1 MKKFSSRRIQKN
13 STVLFNSLGCK
24 LNKYELEVMRSQAEK
39 LGLVPLFKQNT
50 ADVVVINTCSV
61 TNQASRDSR
70 KMIRSYRRKNED
82 AYIVVTGCY
91 AQTDSEIL
99 DSLDID
105 LWLENHEKDSF
116 FKCIAP
122 EVNDLETKTVPEK
135 SVLDSIKFQSR
146 PFLKVQDGCNAF
158 CSYCIIPRAR
168 GRSRSL
174 EAQTVIE
181 QLEELVPSY
190 PEIVLTGVN
199 LGQYKDGNIDL
210 LELLKKAVEVPKLGR
225 IRISSIEPVDLS
237 PSLLEFLVLHPKICN
252 HLHIALQGAQNDLLK
267 AMRRKYT
274 IEEYTERLHFIKQ
287 TNPEFCLGTDVIVG
301 FPGEDENCFE
311 EGFKNIE
318 SMPLDYFHVFTFSSR
333 EKTVAEKLPNHI
345 ENPIKKSRNRR
356 LTELSNIRK
365 EAFMNRQVGRQLEV
379 VVEREQPAP
388 GYFKGLSSNYV
399 PVIFESETN
408 KSLQMV
414 SVKVEEFHRNKV
426 HAKLVKA

>member
-1 MKKFSSRRIQKN
+1 MKKFSSRRIDKN

-39 LGLVPLFKQNT
+39 LGLTPLFKQSI

-91 AQTDSEIL
+91 AQTDTKDL
-99 DSLDID
+99 NLLDID
-105 LWLENHEKDSF
+105 LWLENHEKEKF
-116 FKCIAP
+116 FECIAP
-122 EVNDLETKTVPEK
+122 EISDLETKTIPKE
-135 SVLDSIKFQSR
+135 SILDSIKFQSR

-174 EAQTVIE
+174 EADKVLR
-181 QLEELVPSY
+181 QLNELIPNY

-199 LGQYKDGNIDL
+199 LGQYEDGNIDL
-210 LELLKKAVEVPKLGR
+210 LELLKMAVDLPGLGR

-237 PSLLEFLVLHPKICN
+237 PQLLEFLVSHPKICN

-274 IEEYTERLHFIKQ
+274 IQEYTDRLHYIKQ
-287 TNPEFCLGTDVIVG
+287 INPEFCLGTDVIVG
-301 FPGEDENCFE
+301 FPGETEACFE
-311 EGFKNIE
+311 EGFRNIE
-318 SMPLDYFHVFTFSSR
+318 AMPLDYFHVFTFSSR
-333 EKTVAEKLPNHI
+333 EKTVAERLPGHI
-345 ENPIKKSRNRR
+345 ENPVKKLRNRR

-365 EAFMNRQVGRQLEV
+365 DNFLNRQIGRELQV
-379 VVEREQPAP
+379 VVERERPAP
-388 GYFKGLSSNYV
+388 GYCKGLSSNYV
-399 PVIFESETN
+399 PVIFESEKN

-414 SVKVEEFHRNKV
+414 SVKVEEFHRDKV
-426 HAKLVKA
+426 HAKLVTI